1 MQFIKTKVGKAK
13 AFTKTLFTRDNKV
26 SNSPKELLEHITSH
40 PSRDITLDL
49 YEELADLSR
58 GTERNS

>member
-1 MQFIKTKVGKAK
+1 MQFLKTKMGMAK

-40 PSRDITLDL
+40 PAEEITPDL
-49 YEELADLSR
+49 YE
-58 GTERNS
+58 